1 MSSKQSS
8 SGSSRSSGVS
18 SSLSSKRSIQ
28 AGIIGRRL
36 TKPRLDAET
45 QRRYDLLRTCLRKA
59 CALRDDLQG
68 FDRIL
73 ADHMRP
79 LLSFESR
86 VAQDHSQGA
95 PLYKEVLDRMLA
107 SPHAVDLDLSDLK
120 SAVDKVQLQFKR
132 LQPLLAKV
140 EERIEADI
148 KEYLSEV
155 REKLRGDRGGNGVAL
170 EDEGL
175 LRELEVY
182 GQLLWDSL
190 MLKRANLVGCKMRIY
205 QERMREIK

>member
-1 MSSKQSS
+1 M
-8 SGSSRSSGVS
+8 
-18 SSLSSKRSIQ
+18 SSKRSVQ

-36 TKPRLDAET
+36 TKPRLDVET
-45 QRRYDLLRTCLRKA
+45 QRRYDLLRNCLRKA
-59 CALRDDLQG
+59 CSLRDDLQG
-68 FDRIL
+68 FERIL

-79 LLSFESR
+79 LLTFESR
-86 VAQDHSQGA
+86 VAQDHSHAA

-107 SPHAVDLDLSDLK
+107 SPHSDLDLDDLK

-132 LQPLLAKV
+132 LQPLLTKV
-140 EERIEADI
+140 EERIEADVR
-148 KEYLSEV
+148 EYLSEV

-170 EDEGL
+170 EDEGM

>member
-1 MSSKQSS
+1 M
-8 SGSSRSSGVS
+8 RS
-18 SSLSSKRSIQ
+18 
-28 AGIIGRRL
+28 
-36 TKPRLDAET
+36 
-45 QRRYDLLRTCLRKA
+45 
-59 CALRDDLQG
+59 
-68 FDRIL
+68 
-73 ADHMRP
+73 

-86 VAQDHSQGA
+86 VAQDHSQTA

-107 SPHAVDLDLSDLK
+107 SPHADLDLDDLK

-132 LQPLLAKV
+132 LQPLLTKV

-148 KEYLSEV
+148 REYLIEV

>member
-1 MSSKQSS
+1 
-8 SGSSRSSGVS
+8 
-18 SSLSSKRSIQ
+18 
-28 AGIIGRRL
+28 
-36 TKPRLDAET
+36 
-45 QRRYDLLRTCLRKA
+45 
-59 CALRDDLQG
+59 
-68 FDRIL
+68 
-73 ADHMRP
+73 MRP

-86 VAQDHSQGA
+86 VAQDHSHAA
-95 PLYKEVLDRMLA
+95 PLFKEVLDRMLA
-107 SPHAVDLDLSDLK
+107 SPHAADLDLSDLK

-148 KEYLSEV
+148 REYLGEV

>member
-1 MSSKQSS
+1 
-8 SGSSRSSGVS
+8 
-18 SSLSSKRSIQ
+18 
-28 AGIIGRRL
+28 
-36 TKPRLDAET
+36 
-45 QRRYDLLRTCLRKA
+45 
-59 CALRDDLQG
+59 
-68 FDRIL
+68 
-73 ADHMRP
+73 MRP

-86 VAQDHSQGA
+86 VAQDHSQIA

-132 LQPLLAKV
+132 LQPLLTKV

-148 KEYLSEV
+148 REYLIEV
-155 REKLRGDRGGNGVAL
+155 REKLRSDRGGNGIAL

>member
-1 MSSKQSS
+1 
-8 SGSSRSSGVS
+8 VS
-18 SSLSSKRSIQ
+18 SSISSKRSVQ

-36 TKPRLDAET
+36 IKPRLDVET

-59 CALRDDLQG
+59 CALRDELQS

-86 VAQDHSQGA
+86 VVQDQSHA
-95 PLYKEVLDRMLA
+95 PLYKEVLDRML
-107 SPHAVDLDLSDLK
+107 SNPHSDLDLDDLK

-132 LQPLLAKV
+132 LQPLLTKV

-148 KEYLSEV
+148 REYLSEV
-155 REKLRGDRGGNGVAL
+155 REKLRADRGGNGVAL
-170 EDEGL
+170 EDEGM

-182 GQLLWDSL
+182 SQLLWDSL

>member
-1 MSSKQSS
+1 M
-8 SGSSRSSGVS
+8 
-18 SSLSSKRSIQ
+18 LS
-28 AGIIGRRL
+28 
-36 TKPRLDAET
+36 
-45 QRRYDLLRTCLRKA
+45 
-59 CALRDDLQG
+59 
-68 FDRIL
+68 
-73 ADHMRP
+73 
-79 LLSFESR
+79 
-86 VAQDHSQGA
+86 
-95 PLYKEVLDRMLA
+95 

-132 LQPLLAKV
+132 LQPLLTKV
-140 EERIEADI
+140 EGRIEADI
-148 KEYLSEV
+148 REYLSEV

-170 EDEGL
+170 EDEGM

>member
-1 MSSKQSS
+1 MSSSI
-8 SGSSRSSGVS
+8 
-18 SSLSSKRSIQ
+18 SSKRSVQ

-36 TKPRLDAET
+36 TKPRLDVET

-59 CALRDDLQG
+59 CTLRDDLQG

-73 ADHMRP
+73 ADHMSP

-86 VAQDHSQGA
+86 VVQDHSHAA

-107 SPHAVDLDLSDLK
+107 SPHSDLDLDDLK
-120 SAVDKVQLQFKR
+120 AAVDKVQLQFKR
-132 LQPLLAKV
+132 LQPLLTKV
-140 EERIEADI
+140 EERIEADVR
-148 KEYLSEV
+148 EYLSEV

-170 EDEGL
+170 EDEGM

>member
-1 MSSKQSS
+1 
-8 SGSSRSSGVS
+8 
-18 SSLSSKRSIQ
+18 
-28 AGIIGRRL
+28 
-36 TKPRLDAET
+36 
-45 QRRYDLLRTCLRKA
+45 
-59 CALRDDLQG
+59 
-68 FDRIL
+68 
-73 ADHMRP
+73 MRP

-132 LQPLLAKV
+132 LQPLLGKV

-148 KEYLSEV
+148 REYLSEV